1 MKILVFGNPYLKDDS
16 LAVEIAKELKIKDV
30 EFKMCVSPEEIMQEK
45 FDYIM
50 DAVDGID
57 EIKVFDNLKLL
68 NPHRMFS
75 LHDFDVT
82 FFLSLME
89 RFGKVEKMKIIGIP
103 LGFDKEKAKKKIQ
116 SMLTGHSPIKLKKTK
131 QLTNV

>member
-1 MKILVFGNPYLKDDS
+1 MRILVFGNPYIKEDS
-16 LAVEIAKELKIKDV
+16 LAVEIANELK
-30 EFKMCVSPEEIMQEK
+30 EFDFKICVSPEEIMQEK

-50 DAVDGID
+50 DVVEGID

-89 RFGKVEKMKIIGIP
+89 RLGKINKVKIIGIP
-103 LGFDKEKAKKKIQ
+103 IGFDKEEAKDKVRTI
-116 SMLTGHSPIKLKKTK
+116 LTGH
-131 QLTNV
+131 

>member
-1 MKILVFGNPYLKDDS
+1 MRILVFGNPYLEYDS
-16 LAVEIAKELKIKDV
+16 LAVKVAKEMKDSADFV
-30 EFKMCVSPEEIMQEK
+30 ICTSPEQIMEEK

-57 EIKVFDNLKLL
+57 TVRVFDNLKLL

-89 RFGKVEKMKIIGIP
+89 RLGKVDKVKIIGIP
-103 LGFDKEKAKKKIQ
+103 MEFNKEKAKAKVKDI
-116 SMLTGHSPIKLKKTK
+116 LTRH
-131 QLTNV
+131 

>member
-1 MKILVFGNPYLKDDS
+1 MRILVFGNPYLKDDS

>member
-1 MKILVFGNPYLKDDS
+1 MRVLVFGNPYLKYDS
-16 LAVEIAKELKIKDV
+16 LAVEIAKELQLQGV
-30 EFKMCVSPEEIMQEK
+30 EFVMCDSPEQIMQEK

-50 DAVDGID
+50 DVVEGIN

-82 FFLSLME
+82 FFLGLME
-89 RFGKVEKMKIIGIP
+89 RLGKLNKVSIIGIP
-103 LGFDKEKAKKKIQ
+103 TNYDKEKAKKKVKAI
-116 SMLTGHSPIKLKKTK
+116 LEKFK
-131 QLTNV
+131 